1 MLLFKSPPTVL
12 PIVTCFLRENFAE
25 LTGRTSSIKP
35 SRSLNGPKLQFSALC
50 LDLEKYFSVFG
61 KVFFSLKKCLHSLA
75 KTLPRFSNNQ
85 KLTQC
90 SGASLIALYKS
101 LFKVGQTISNNLLQT
116 NLPSKNNEGFA
127 QVQPILKA

>member
-1 MLLFKSPPTVL
+1 MYDFNHIIHLSTPIWSWISKWMLGNVTFFTFLLKCAKSALLFKS
-12 PIVTCFLRENFAE
+12 
-25 LTGRTSSIKP
+25 
-35 SRSLNGPKLQFSALC
+35 LC

-61 KVFFSLKKCLHSLA
+61 KVFFLLKKCLHSLA

-116 NLPSKNNEGFA
+116 NLPAKNNEGFA